1 MPTVDAAGQSLLLV
15 AALAVIAFGVLGAV
29 IPLVPGPAL
38 VWFAALIYAALTGF
52 REVGPAP
59 LILLTLLMILGSTTN
74 LWMSALGVKAVGGSF
89 WGILGGMAGM
99 FVGLV
104 VLFPIGALIG
114 AVIGVLAVEYARTGD
129 WRKALRIGG
138 GTVGGYLLGVIAEF
152 LIASIMAGV
161 FIISILLAH
170 RVT

>member
-1 MPTVDAAGQSLLLV
+1 MV
-15 AALAVIAFGVLGAV
+15 
-29 IPLVPGPAL
+29 
-38 VWFAALIYAALTGF
+38 
-52 REVGPAP
+52 
-59 LILLTLLMILGSTTN
+59 LTLLMILGSTTH

-89 WGILGGMAGM
+89 WGILAGMAGM
-99 FVGLV
+99 FIGLIV
-104 VLFPIGALIG
+104 FFPLGALIG

-138 GTVGGYLLGVIAEF
+138 GTVGGYLLGMIAEF
-152 LIASIMAGV
+152 LIAAIMAGV